1 LRPVTRRWNPSDLD
15 TARRVVSRAERRA
28 LDQADQFR
36 RQAEDLLRSMAA
48 QAIDAEKKVREAFA
62 AELRALRDEMETTSR
77 RVTIAESELE
87 LYRGRYAELR
97 SAAESAGVAIPPA
110 DALPTAQHGEGEQ
123 HGERRQPQGE
133 GEQARGGGAQADEV
147 PPVQMLPDEVH
158 PVDPEL
164 EAQRVLAAAR
174 SSAARLHSQAELEL
188 ARAKEEAVR
197 VLSHVTQQA
206 ADLLAATVAAVERD
220 TAIAAASREQATHDG
235 VAASAKWREADAELA
250 RVAEESRRIRVES
263 ARSLESAHAESAR
276 TLESAHAE
284 SARTLDAA
292 RAESD
297 HTLEA
302 ARSEAARTLEAARS
316 EADEADRLREQ
327 ARAEADAILEQARR
341 QAETE
346 REQIHRHLGAEIVGL
361 RDAMDRTRESFET
374 FLQSVQGANRPDDSR

>member
-1 LRPVTRRWNPSDLD
+1 LSEGQQPLRPVTRRWNPSDLD

-110 DALPTAQHGEGEQ
+110 DAHPTAQHGEGEQ

-276 TLESAHAE
+276 TL
-284 SARTLDAA
+284 DAA